1 MSNNDNWGD
10 MLAKP
15 IAVLEEHG
23 LSIREI
29 NVLEEQLGFI
39 YVRDL
44 QEITREELLQCP
56 NFGKTFMLN
65 LQTSLLHFLEK
76 EVIDVQEKK
85 KAGITTKVKKRN

>member
-29 NVLEEQLGFI
+29 NVLEEQLIWVDVAYFAI
-39 YVRDL
+39 L
-44 QEITREELLQCP
+44 
-56 NFGKTFMLN
+56 
-65 LQTSLLHFLEK
+65 
-76 EVIDVQEKK
+76 IDILRWVKRYQIDYNYIKD
-85 KAGITTKVKKRN
+85 IIDKVFNN